1 MRLIGRPA
9 RRRRRSPGQALV
21 EFALVIPLFLTIVVA
36 ICEFTFLFTSYVSMS
51 FASHDAVQLAATYG
65 DTAGSDCAV
74 LERIDNDV
82 MTPADPKKITTV
94 DIYWVDITS
103 ANASPVAGAENI
115 YTYDGGAH
123 QCNKPDGTTI
133 TVPFAGPSPNG
144 YPEPVRCNVN
154 KGIGCQPGHG
164 AVDTVAVKITY
175 QYTWITPFPG
185 MLSGGALAPL
195 ITSINAMR
203 LEPVL

>member
-1 MRLIGRPA
+1 
-9 RRRRRSPGQALV
+9 V
-21 EFALVIPLFLTIVVA
+21 EFALVIPLFLTIVLA

-94 DIYWVDITS
+94 DIYWVDIAS
-103 ANASPVAGAENI
+103 ANASPKAGAENI
-115 YTYDGGAH
+115 YTYDAGIH
-123 QCNKPDGTTI
+123 SCTKPDGTI
-133 TVPFAGPSPNG
+133 ISVPFAGPSPNG
-144 YPEPVRCNVN
+144 YPESVRCNVN
-154 KGIGCQPGHG
+154 KGIGCQPGHTT
-164 AVDTVAVKITY
+164 VDTIAVKITY

-185 MLSGGALAPL
+185 MLSGGAVAPL